1 MLSCVV
7 WVVCIQ
13 GMMFRRTKLGL
24 YFRQCFP
31 GGGNRLHESLKALED
46 WQEVIMGVEPAR
58 GTMYEIKSVGQ
69 WNQIMQGLVGHCSE
83 SGFALGEA

>member
-24 YFRQCFP
+24 YFRQHFP
-31 GGGNRLHESLKALED
+31 GGGNRLQECLKALED
-46 WQEVIMGVEPAR
+46 WQEVIVMGVEPAR
-58 GTMYEIKSVGQ
+58 GTMYEMKSVG
-69 WNQIMQGLVGHCSE
+69 
-83 SGFALGEA
+83 